1 MSPVEDKLRAAFQ
14 EKAGDIPACAPP
26 LRLPARPRRSPFLA
40 HGGGEKKGM
49 PGYRAWHRW
58 TAPVASAVLV
68 VAVIAASA
76 VVFRDGSSA
85 VFRHGSPSSPAHAT
99 ATRPLLVARP
109 SSYLG
114 VYLGMSPTGPPS
126 YQAAQSFAAAART
139 GPNLVEYVSNWG
151 QPFAA
156 SYAQTLRKHGAIMV
170 VQLDPTDAS
179 LASIPAGRYDG
190 YLSSYAESVRDFGHP
205 VIIGFAHEMNADWW
219 SWGYMHSR
227 PSAAVAAW
235 RHIVNLFRA
244 LGVDNVTWLWTINA
258 DSPGTAAPAAWW
270 PGSGYVTWVGIDGYY
285 TQPADHF
292 ADIFGPAIAQ
302 VRELTAKPI
311 LLSQTAAAS
320 EAGQYADI
328 SNLFEGMSAYGLLGL
343 VWSET
348 TSDAGVDWRL
358 QGRRA
363 EAAFRAGAAGMT
375 LARP

>member
-85 VFRHGSPSSPAHAT
+85 VFRHGSSAAPSSP
-99 ATRPLLVARP
+99 ATRPLLVSRP

-114 VYLGMSPTGPPS
+114 VYLGMSATGPPS
-126 YQAAQSFAAAART
+126 YQAAQSFAAVAGT
-139 GPNLVEYVSNWG
+139 GPNLVEYVSFWG
-151 QPFAA
+151 QPFATA
-156 SYAQTLRKHGAIMV
+156 YAQTLSKHRAVLV
-170 VQLDPTDAS
+170 VQLDPVAVSVAAIAS
-179 LASIPAGRYDG
+179 GRYNR
-190 YLSSYAESVRDFGHP
+190 YLRSYADSVRDFGHP
-205 VIIGFAHEMNADWW
+205 VVIGFANEMNANWS
-219 SWGYMHSR
+219 SWGYGHTR
-227 PSAAVAAW
+227 PSEVVAAW
-235 RHIVNLFRA
+235 RHIVTVFRRQGA
-244 LGVDNVTWLWTINA
+244 DNVTWLWTIDA
-258 DSPGTAAPAAWW
+258 EGSGGRPVASWW

-285 TQPADHF
+285 TLPSDHF
-292 ADIFGPAIAQ
+292 ADIFGATIAQ
-302 VRELTAKPI
+302 VRVLTSKPI
-311 LLSQTAAAS
+311 LLSQTAAALG
-320 EAGQYADI
+320 ADQYADI
-328 SNLFEGMSAYGLLGL
+328 RNLFEGMSAYGLLGL
-343 VWSET
+343 VWAGMK
-348 TSDAGVDWRL
+348 SDAGVDWRV